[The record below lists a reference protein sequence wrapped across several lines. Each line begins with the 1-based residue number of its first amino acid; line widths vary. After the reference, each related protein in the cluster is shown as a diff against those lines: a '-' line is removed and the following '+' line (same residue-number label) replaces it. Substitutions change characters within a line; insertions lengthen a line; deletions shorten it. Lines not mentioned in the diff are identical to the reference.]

1 MLGSSPSLLF
11 FWQLKGYN
19 MKFWIAKIFGKRV
32 DVDEKPYNGDAGIK
46 MTAYQFLGKLWVT
59 NYSRYF

>member
-1 MLGSSPSLLF
+1 
-11 FWQLKGYN
+11 
-19 MKFWIAKIFGKRV
+19 MKFWIAKIFGKRIEV
-32 DVDEKPYNGDAGIK
+32 AEKPYNGDAGIK